1 MVAQSPISCLC
12 CCLLSFLLMVLEEQ
26 AFVSLRKSQV
36 SRLRCCCAVVLTD
49 FISSLCPGS
58 RITESV
64 DILCVLKG
72 STVTLCGTGTSV
84 WSCLGCG
91 GARSHVLQCGISFGA
106 RCVGTIMCP
115 DPSHSTVL
123 QDCLPWDRLAVGCA
137 FGLCSVEVCFPL
149 GRALRTWGKWWFWVE
164 THYQEHY
171 RSCWIPV
178 FSVL

>member
-1 MVAQSPISCLC
+1 MKQGSMVAQSPISCLC

-72 STVTLCGTGTSV
+72 STVALCGTQHFCMELFGMWRSPITCFTM
-84 WSCLGCG
+84 WDLLWCLLCRYHHVPWPFPQH
-91 GARSHVLQCGISFGA
+91 GASG
-106 RCVGTIMCP
+106 
-115 DPSHSTVL
+115 
-123 QDCLPWDRLAVGCA
+123 LP
-137 FGLCSVEVCFPL
+137 PL
-149 GRALRTWGKWWFWVE
+149 GQV
-164 THYQEHY
+164 
-171 RSCWIPV
+171 SC
-178 FSVL
+178 